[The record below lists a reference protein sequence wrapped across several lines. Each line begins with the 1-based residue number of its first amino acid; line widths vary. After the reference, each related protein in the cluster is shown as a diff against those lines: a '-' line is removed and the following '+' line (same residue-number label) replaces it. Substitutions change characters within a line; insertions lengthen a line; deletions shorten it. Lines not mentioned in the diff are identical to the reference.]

1 LPVPA
6 AGRIHGGE
14 DERAAI
20 RRELVEEI
28 GLDVDPGTVVW
39 TREHVLLLTRR
50 IVRQHES
57 FFLVRVQS
65 HEVAPTIDVAAEDI
79 HGHRWW
85 TLAELDSTEE
95 RIAPP
100 NLAELV
106 RSL

>member
-1 LPVPA
+1 MRNSYSRSTAERNSPSLDPKREYSVGFVTPA
-6 AGRIHGGE
+6 
-14 DERAAI
+14 RAAI
-20 RRELVEEI
+20 TA
-28 GLDVDPGTVVW
+28 GAY
-39 TREHVLLLTRR
+39 LLLTRR

-65 HEVAPTIDVAAEDI
+65 HEVAPTIDVAAEDL

-100 NLAELV
+100 NLADLV